1 MFSPTVFDVIAHAIA
16 NKMHGPRSARRSV
29 STVDSF
35 FVDPDEPRDFVRLDG
50 DILTPYAGKKV
61 RKRLQ
66 RMCHPEGPLR
76 LPRARSACLCT
87 RPRAFGTRRVAP
99 RFTHAV
105 RLGQLTPASPFH
117 PQVKS
122 PGLVLR
128 ASELYRA
135 HFRSTQQALLLAPR
149 AEGPQVVGNCYVHTS
164 AKVHPTAKLGPN
176 VSVAPGARVGPGARL
191 INCIL
196 LDDVEVRDNAVIHN
210 AIVGWKSSIGRW
222 ARVQG
227 TVDADSSTKITVAI
241 LGEDV
246 KVSDEVVVVNC
257 IVLPHK
263 EIKVRR
269 FAEFCARPVLTLPI
283 NLGRCRLRMR

>member
-1 MFSPTVFDVIAHAIA
+1 MYETKGFWDQ
-16 NKMHGPRSARRSV
+16 ARGAV
-29 STVDSF
+29 
-35 FVDPDEPRDFVRLDG
+35 LDRCVEAQS
-50 DILTPYAGKKV
+50 LTLA
-61 RKRLQ
+61 LS
-66 RMCHPEGPLR
+66 C
-76 LPRARSACLCT
+76 A
-87 RPRAFGTRRVAP
+87 
-99 RFTHAV
+99 
-105 RLGQLTPASPFH
+105 
-117 PQVKS
+117 QVKS

-128 ASELYRA
+128 ASELYMA
-135 HFRSTQQALLLAPR
+135 HFRSTQPALLLAPR
-149 AEGPQVVGNCYVHTS
+149 EDGPHVVGNCYVHTS

-196 LDDVEVRDNAVIHN
+196 LDDVEVRDNAVVHN

-263 EIKVRR
+263 EIKARSFGCAA
-269 FAEFCARPVLTLPI
+269 FAGARAYAFHPSGQVSVKDEVIL
-283 NLGRCRLRMR
+283 